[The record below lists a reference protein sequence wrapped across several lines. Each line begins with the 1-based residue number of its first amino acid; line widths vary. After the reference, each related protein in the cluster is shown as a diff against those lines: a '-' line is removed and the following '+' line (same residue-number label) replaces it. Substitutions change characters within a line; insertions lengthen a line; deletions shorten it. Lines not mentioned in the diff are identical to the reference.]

1 MDIQKEIDYL
11 QTLEAELRQRSTAIL
26 SHYAEGA
33 DPHPHM
39 IPAKLHYASTVMR
52 ELADS
57 IEESANFICTD
68 MEATK

>member
-33 DPHPHM
+33 DM
-39 IPAKLHYASTVMR
+39 IPATLSDAADLMR
-52 ELADS
+52 EAADS
-57 IEESANFICTD
+57 ADGSIGWMQTYLET
-68 MEATK
+68 TK